1 MSIVR
6 NYRNAKLLLNAARKS
21 RRRWASSATSTS
33 ARRARATE
41 RRRVRWRERCSVAIR
56 SLSFA
61 LQGRGCPQP
70 RLFTVVNNVA
80 YGYPLEEDPR
90 LDRESAVERPGR
102 RVVQRPDGTAGGQS
116 SRQRQL
122 QRGGPGRQNA
132 AACAK
137 LARALQRGDPFA
149 VFRSQGRGCPAAAA
163 VVNNVAYGYPL
174 EEDPLGL
181 IVKAR
186 WNDRVA
192 ELYSAL
198 TEQPAANHPLDIAP
212 TPRQRWRLSACRR
225 WRIHGRDRGGRCWRC
240 VPRRSI
246 IWPGC
251 APMTGWIWRAPSMR
265 WTSPTRCR
273 PS

>member
-1 MSIVR
+1 MRPGDAAAGYSRAARRNARDRGRYSTSDYSRVWRFKMSIVR

-21 RRRWASSATSTS
+21 RAPLGKLGNVNFSAAGQGDRTPPRAPSS
-33 ARRARATE
+33 
-41 RRRVRWRERCSVAIR
+41 WRERCSVAIR

-61 LQGRGCPQP
+61 LKAVVVPQP
-70 RLFTVVNNVA
+70 RLFT
-80 YGYPLEEDPR
+80 
-90 LDRESAVERPGR
+90 
-102 RVVQRPDGTAGGQS
+102 
-116 SRQRQL
+116 
-122 QRGGPGRQNA
+122 
-132 AACAK
+132 
-137 LARALQRGDPFA
+137 
-149 VFRSQGRGCPAAAA
+149 

-198 TEQPAANHPLDIAP
+198 TEQPAANHPWTSRRRRASA
-212 TPRQRWRLSACRR
+212 WRLSACRR

>member
-21 RRRWASSATSTS
+21 RAPLGKLGNVNFSAAGQGDRTPPRAPSS
-33 ARRARATE
+33 
-41 RRRVRWRERCSVAIR
+41 WRERCSVAIR

-61 LQGRGCPQP
+61 LKAVVVPQP
-70 RLFTVVNNVA
+70 RLFT
-80 YGYPLEEDPR
+80 
-90 LDRESAVERPGR
+90 
-102 RVVQRPDGTAGGQS
+102 
-116 SRQRQL
+116 
-122 QRGGPGRQNA
+122 
-132 AACAK
+132 
-137 LARALQRGDPFA
+137 
-149 VFRSQGRGCPAAAA
+149 

-198 TEQPAANHPLDIAP
+198 TEQPAANHPWTSRRRRAS
-212 TPRQRWRLSACRR
+212 WRLSACRR
-225 WRIHGRDRGGRCWRC
+225 WRIWTGQGRSLLALRPATLDHLAGLR
-240 VPRRSI
+240 
-246 IWPGC
+246 
-251 APMTGWIWRAPSMR
+251 PMTGWIWRAPSMR